1 MKRALPTMAV
11 VSTLAMTML
20 AGASV
25 AQTLPSAVG
34 TLQTW
39 NETTRTA
46 PRRASAQPR
55 RTLQLLPW
63 SDTND
68 DTANAA
74 TDAAHAASTVALT
87 QRADSNEPLSASE
100 RSAAQRDASG
110 AWLLPAMRVSREQ
123 LRQTVANEAHA
134 IMHAENDEQPIV
146 IEMFEAPNVTPFAAP
161 FVLHPFGPPRRPLRL
176 ISSFDDENGSPPRVT
191 VTVTPALTILRD
203 YDGATMQQPEVRI
216 DVVAIPNTNALIF
229 LPMRVLS
236 MTDP

>member
-1 MKRALPTMAV
+1 MAV
-11 VSTLAMTML
+11 VSTLASTI
-20 AGASV
+20 AGTSV

-63 SDTND
+63 SDT
-68 DTANAA
+68 
-74 TDAAHAASTVALT
+74 
-87 QRADSNEPLSASE
+87 
-100 RSAAQRDASG
+100 
-110 AWLLPAMRVSREQ
+110 
-123 LRQTVANEAHA
+123 
-134 IMHAENDEQPIV
+134 MHAENDEQSIV

-161 FVLHPFGPPRRPLRL
+161 FVLHPFGPPRRALRL
-176 ISSFDDENGSPPRVT
+176 ISSFDDEDGLPPRVT

-203 YDGATMQQPEVRI
+203 DDGATMQQPEVRI
-216 DVVAIPNTNALIF
+216 DVVAIPDANALIF